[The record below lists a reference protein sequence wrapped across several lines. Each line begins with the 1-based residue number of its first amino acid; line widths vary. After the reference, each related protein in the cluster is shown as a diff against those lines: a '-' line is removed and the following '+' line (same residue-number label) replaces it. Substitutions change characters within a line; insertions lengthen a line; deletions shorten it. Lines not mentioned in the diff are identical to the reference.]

1 MHVQVEDT
9 KPWYKQFWPW
19 ALMVMPATAVVAGL
33 YTYALA
39 ASTSSGLVVDDYYKA
54 GKAINRSL
62 EKGQKAAAMGLQ
74 GKLTLD
80 GDGQSVHLALDNAE
94 IQSQQ
99 QLVLKLYHATFADRD
114 QSVIL
119 SKAGSGQWDGRI
131 HSLSAGKWY
140 VHLLPMDEGWRLE
153 GMLPNTD
160 AIDVKLQPAV

>member
-33 YTYALA
+33 YTYSLA
-39 ASTSSGLVVDDYYKA
+39 ASGSSGLVVDDYYNA

-80 GDGQSVHLALDNAE
+80 GQSVHLALDNIE
-94 IQSQQ
+94 SQSQQ
-99 QLVLKLYHATFADRD
+99 QLVLKLYHATFPGRD
-114 QSVIL
+114 QSVL
-119 SKAGSGQWDGRI
+119 LGKTDSGQWSGRI
-131 HSLSAGKWY
+131 HALSAGKWHI
-140 VHLLPMDEGWRLE
+140 HLLPVDESWRLE
-153 GMLPNTD
+153 GTLTSAELTTLD
-160 AIDVKLQPAV
+160 LQPAL